1 MASGRVFQSPFSNCC
16 HAAWHWHSLRWDSKQ
31 LAVVLDGDDVWDT
44 RCFIKAQRAVR
55 PRHWAARFGYR
66 ISDLAN
72 TVVIQKLTNLSDF
85 ATEQGTHCHRFA
97 MANLATA

>member
-1 MASGRVFQSPFSNCC
+1 MTFGIPVAS
-16 HAAWHWHSLRWDSKQ
+16 SKHR
-31 LAVVLDGDDVWDT
+31 G
-44 RCFIKAQRAVR
+44 AVR

-97 MANLATA
+97 MANLTTA